1 MGAQHSM
8 VSAEE
13 AAARIQQAA
22 AVTVLCHVHPDA
34 DTMGSAL
41 ALAIALSRAGTPV
54 RVSFPHPHELPRS
67 LRLLPRRDL
76 LVPPEELPAAADL
89 LVVVDCSSAD
99 RLAGLSGH
107 LDTSKCALII
117 DHHRTN
123 TFFGDAHYVDAQAQS
138 TTVLVT
144 RVLDAWGVEIDEDIA
159 TCLYAGLVTD
169 TGGLRWANPES
180 LLLAARLLGTG
191 IDGAELLRGLLDT
204 HPFAW
209 LPMLGVVLG
218 RAELEPGTAR
228 GLGLVHTVILRPD
241 RVGVAWEEI
250 ESVVDIVR
258 TSAEAEVAVVLK
270 EQADD
275 QWTVSMRSKGAINVA
290 DVALKLGGGGHRAA
304 AGYSAAGTRAEVLA
318 ALRSALDVPALENPA
333 LD

>member
-1 MGAQHSM
+1 M
-8 VSAEE
+8 EE
-13 AAARIQQAA
+13 TAAKIQAAA

-41 ALAIALSRAGTPV
+41 ALAIALHRAGTPV
-54 RVSFPHPHELPRS
+54 QVSFPEPHELPRS
-67 LRLLPRRDL
+67 LELLPRRDL
-76 LVPPEELPAAADL
+76 VVPPAALPDAAEL

-99 RLAGLSGH
+99 RLAGLSGQIAAS
-107 LDTSKCALII
+107 DTTLVI

-123 TFFGDAHYVDAQAQS
+123 TFFGDLHYVDADAQS
-138 TTVLVT
+138 TTVLIT
-144 RVLDAWGVEIDEDIA
+144 RVLDALGVEIDADIA

-191 IDGAELLRGLLDT
+191 INGAELLRGLMDT

-209 LPMLGVVLG
+209 LPMLGAVLG
-218 RAELEPGTAR
+218 RAELEPAAAC
-228 GLGLVHTVILRPD
+228 GLGLVHTVVLHTD
-241 RVGVAWEEI
+241 VAGVAWEEI

-270 EQADD
+270 EQGE
-275 QWTVSMRSKGAINVA
+275 QRWTVSMRSKGLINVA
-290 DVALKLGGGGHRAA
+290 EVALKLGGGGHAAA
-304 AGYSAAGTRAEVLA
+304 AGYSATGTRDDVLA
-318 ALRSALDVPALENPA
+318 ALRSVLG
-333 LD
+333 